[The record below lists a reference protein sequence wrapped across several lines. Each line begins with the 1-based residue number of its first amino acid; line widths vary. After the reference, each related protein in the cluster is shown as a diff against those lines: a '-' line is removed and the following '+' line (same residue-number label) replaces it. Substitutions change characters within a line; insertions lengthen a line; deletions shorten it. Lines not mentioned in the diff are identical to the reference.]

1 MRSVASSG
9 PSGCGEVTT
18 VAADL
23 HIHSVLS
30 PCGDLAMSP
39 LTIVQT
45 ARQAGL
51 DVVAIADHNC
61 ARNAPALAAAASR
74 VGMKA
79 LYGVEVRS
87 SEEVDLLVF
96 FDGPEP
102 AVAYGEWVYERLPE
116 VLCES
121 DVFGDQ
127 VVVDVD
133 EEILG
138 FAERLLIGGI
148 AATLDEAAE
157 EARARGGLVIPA
169 HVDRPVDSVIS
180 QLGWL
185 PADLVVDAVEV
196 SRYSDEAVLAGEHPW
211 LRGLP
216 VVRFSDAHRPQE
228 IGYQRTRFHVAE
240 VTVDEFRAALAGR
253 DGRWAEP
260 VRPAP
265 TNGQRPGPL
274 A

>member
-1 MRSVASSG
+1 MIS
-9 PSGCGEVTT
+9 PPLFTVT
-18 VAADL
+18 ADL

-39 LTIVQT
+39 LAIAEA

-51 DVVAIADHNC
+51 DVVAVSDHNC
-61 ARNAPALAAAASR
+61 ARNAPALAAAAGRS
-74 VGMKA
+74 GMKA

-87 SEEVDLLVF
+87 SEEVDLLVY
-96 FDGPEP
+96 FDTPEM
-102 AVAYGEWVYERLPE
+102 AESYGEWVYERLPD
-116 VLCES
+116 VPCDR

-138 FAERLLIGGI
+138 FADRLLIGGI
-148 AATLDEAAE
+148 AATLAQAAAE
-157 EARARGGLVIPA
+157 GRVRGGLVIPA

-180 QLGWL
+180 QIGWL
-185 PADLVVDAVEV
+185 PPELPIDAVEV
-196 SRYSDEAVLAGEHPW
+196 SRYGDEQALAADHPW
-211 LRGLP
+211 LGEVP
-216 VVRFSDAHRPQE
+216 IVRFSDAHRLNE
-228 IGYQRTRFHVAE
+228 IGYQRTRFHIAA
-240 VTVDEFRAALAGR
+240 VTTEEFRAALAGR

-265 TNGQRPGPL
+265 GAGQHRLAPGAGQHRP
-274 A
+274 ASK

>member
-1 MRSVASSG
+1 MI
-9 PSGCGEVTT
+9 T

-39 LTIVQT
+39 TAIVNH

-51 DVVAIADHNC
+51 DVVALADHNC
-61 ARNAPALAAAASR
+61 ARNAPALAAAAAR

-96 FDGPEP
+96 FDAAEV
-102 AVAYGEWVYERLPE
+102 AVDYGEWVYERLPD
-116 VLCES
+116 VPCES

-148 AATLDEAAE
+148 AASLAEAAD

-185 PADLVVDAVEV
+185 PDDLAVDAVEV
-196 SRYSDEAVLAGEHPW
+196 SRFGDETVLAGEHPW
-211 LRGLP
+211 LARVP
-216 VVRFSDAHRPQE
+216 VVRFSDAHRPAE
-228 IGYQRTRFHVAE
+228 IGYQRTRWHVAA
-240 VTVDEFRAALAGR
+240 VTVEEFRAALAGR

-260 VRPAP
+260 VRPAASD
-265 TNGQRPGPL
+265 GRRPGPVG
-274 A
+274 